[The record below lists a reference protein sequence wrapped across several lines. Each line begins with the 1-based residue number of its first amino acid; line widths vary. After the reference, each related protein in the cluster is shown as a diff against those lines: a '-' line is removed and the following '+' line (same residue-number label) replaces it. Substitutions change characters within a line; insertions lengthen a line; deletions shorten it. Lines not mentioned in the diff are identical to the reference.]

1 VEAGPVDNHAVEG
14 WRDRLAGRLTRRTS
28 SGRYIAEID
37 GLRFVAIAM
46 VVLFHSQLR
55 LFEASGGEIGGSPS
69 PHNVFDLFIAQ
80 GRYGVHLF
88 FIISGF
94 ILALPFAAERL
105 AGARPVRLKAFYLRR
120 LTRLEPP
127 YFLVLTLYFL
137 LGSTTHLWKL
147 WSDYHDTLLPRF
159 GAGLIYAHRFLFRGE
174 PNPILPPT
182 WSLEI
187 EVQFYLLVPLLAL
200 VFTIQRTAKRRA
212 LMIGGAVFAAIFQW
226 FMFETVGVL
235 PPVLLSYLQ
244 FFLVGFLLADV
255 FLLEWHQQPSQG
267 WTWDAIGL
275 AALLMVFVGPP
286 PLDERILLAHQLVL
300 LPCLFACVFC
310 AAFRGPRLRSLLT
323 FRWIAIIG
331 GMCYSIYLLHTPL
344 MAMLAPYTAGIGGG
358 WGTVNVMVQFL
369 VLGGISLLVST
380 IFFAFVERPC
390 MDPLWP
396 HRFATWAAER
406 SRTMSR
412 GLGAHVSRSDP
423 RPTDQGP
430 RSRLRRRP
438 FAGSGQLH
446 AAGPRRSASSARLQR
461 GALEGSD
468 PAGVHVVTEG
478 HEGRSNKS
486 A

>member
-1 VEAGPVDNHAVEG
+1 
-14 WRDRLAGRLTRRTS
+14 
-28 SGRYIAEID
+28 
-37 GLRFVAIAM
+37 M

-55 LFEASGGEIGGSPS
+55 VFEASGGEIGEAPP
-69 PHNVFDLFIAQ
+69 PHNVFDLSIAQ
-80 GRYGVHLF
+80 GRFGVHLF

-105 AGARPVRLKAFYLRR
+105 AGARPIRLKAFYLRR

-127 YFLVLTLYFL
+127 YFLLLTLYFL

-159 GAGLIYAHRFLFRGE
+159 GAGLIYAHRFLFGGE

-212 LMIGGAVFAAIFQW
+212 LMIGGAAFAAIFQW
-226 FMFETVGVL
+226 LMLESVGVL

-255 FLLEWHQQPSQG
+255 FLLEWHQQPSRG

-275 AALLMVFVGPP
+275 VALLIVFIGPP
-286 PLDERILLAHQLVL
+286 LLNERIQWAHQLVV

-310 AAFRGPRLRSLLT
+310 AAFRGPRIRSLLT
-323 FRWIAIIG
+323 FRWIAIVG
-331 GMCYSIYLLHTPL
+331 GMCYSIYLIHTPL
-344 MAMLAPYTAGIGGG
+344 MAMLAPHTAGIGRS
-358 WGTVNVMVQFL
+358 WGTVNVLVQFL
-369 VLGGISLLVST
+369 VLGGISLLVSG
-380 IFFAFVERPC
+380 IFFALVERPC
-390 MDPLWP
+390 MDPQWP
-396 HRFATWAAER
+396 RRFATWAAER

-412 GLGAHVSRSDP
+412 GLGAHVSRSNP
-423 RPTDQGP
+423 QPTDQEPRARLAGAALRRFRPDGRP
-430 RSRLRRRP
+430 RSPGERIVSTPAARCVGKGVIRRRFTSSP
-438 FAGSGQLH
+438 RAQRPTNRSVRHGLSRGQRPL
-446 AAGPRRSASSARLQR
+446 
-461 GALEGSD
+461 
-468 PAGVHVVTEG
+468 
-478 HEGRSNKS
+478 
-486 A
+486 

>member
-1 VEAGPVDNHAVEG
+1 MEG

-55 LFEASGGEIGGSPS
+55 LFEASGGEIGKSP
-69 PHNVFDLFIAQ
+69 PLHNTFDLSIAQ
-80 GRYGVHLF
+80 GRFGVHLF

-127 YFLVLTLYFL
+127 YFVVLTVYFL

-159 GAGLIYAHRFLFRGE
+159 GAGLVYAHGLLFRGN
-174 PNPILPPT
+174 NPILPPT

-200 VFTIQRTAKRRA
+200 VFTIKRTAQRRA
-212 LMIGGAVFAAIFQW
+212 VMIGGAVFAAIVQW
-226 FMFETVGVL
+226 VTLESLGVL
-235 PPVLLSYLQ
+235 PPILLSYLQ

-255 FLLEWHQQPSQG
+255 FLLEWHEQPSQR

-275 AALLMVFVGPP
+275 AALLIVFIGAP
-286 PLDERILLAHQLVL
+286 PLHERILWAHQLVL
-300 LPCLFACVFC
+300 LPCLFVCLFC
-310 AAFRGPRLRSLLT
+310 AAFRGPRIRSLLT
-323 FRWIAIIG
+323 FRWIAIVG

-344 MAMLAPYTAGIGGG
+344 MAMLAPHTAGIGER
-358 WGTVNVMVQFL
+358 WGTLNVVVQFL
-369 VLGGISLLVST
+369 VLGSVALLVSAL
-380 IFFAFVERPC
+380 FFIFVERPC
-390 MDPLWP
+390 MDPHWLS
-396 HRFATWAAER
+396 RFVARFAER

-412 GLGAHVSRSDP
+412 GRRAEVSRSDP
-423 RPTDQGP
+423 RPYGP
-430 RSRLRRRP
+430 GAGAP
-438 FAGSGQLH
+438 AAAAAIAGSVPMD
-446 AAGPRRSASSARLQR
+446 AAGPRRSASSARSPS

-478 HEGRSNKS
+478 SGATPPSRLSPDS
-486 A
+486 P

>member
-1 VEAGPVDNHAVEG
+1 VDAGPVDNHAVEG

-28 SGRYIAEID
+28 SGHYIAEID

-55 LFEASGGEIGGSPS
+55 LFEASGGEIGESPS
-69 PHNVFDLFIAQ
+69 PHNVFDLSIAQ
-80 GRYGVHLF
+80 GRFGVHLF

-159 GAGLIYAHRFLFRGE
+159 GAGLVYAHGFLFRE
-174 PNPILPPT
+174 NNPILPPT

-200 VFTIQRTAKRRA
+200 VFTIQPAARRRA
-212 LMIGGAVFAAIFQW
+212 LMVGGAVVAAIFQW
-226 FMFETVGVL
+226 FMFETVGAL
-235 PPVLLSYLQ
+235 PPILLSYLQ

-255 FLLEWHQQPSQG
+255 FLLEWHQRPSQG

-275 AALLMVFVGPP
+275 AALLIVFIGPP
-286 PLDERILLAHQLVL
+286 PLHERILMAHQLVL

-323 FRWIAIIG
+323 FRWIAIVG

-358 WGTVNVMVQFL
+358 WGTVNVIVQFL
-369 VLGGISLLVST
+369 FLGGISLLVSA

-390 MDPLWP
+390 MDPQWP
-396 HRFATWAAER
+396 RRFATWAAER

-412 GLGAHVSRSDP
+412 VLGAHVSRSDP
-423 RPTDQGP
+423 RPTDQEP
-430 RSRLRRRP
+430 RPRLRGRP
-438 FAGSGQLH
+438 FAGSVQMD
-446 AAGPRRSASSARLQR
+446 AAGPRKSESPHGYSAVHWK
-461 GALEGSD
+461 GSD

-478 HEGRSNKS
+478 REDLPNKK

>member
-1 VEAGPVDNHAVEG
+1 VEG
-14 WRDRLAGRLTRRTS
+14 WRDRLVGRLTRRTS

-55 LFEASGGEIGGSPS
+55 VFEASGGEIGEAPP
-69 PHNVFDLFIAQ
+69 PHNVFDLSIAQ
-80 GRYGVHLF
+80 GRFGVHLF

-105 AGARPVRLKAFYLRR
+105 AGARPIRLKAFYLRR

-127 YFLVLTLYFL
+127 YFLLLTLYFL

-147 WSDYHDTLLPRF
+147 WSDYHDSLLPRF
-159 GAGLIYAHRFLFRGE
+159 GAGLIYAHRFLFGGE

-212 LMIGGAVFAAIFQW
+212 LMIGGAAFAAIFQW
-226 FMFETVGVL
+226 LMLESVGVL

-255 FLLEWHQQPSQG
+255 FLLEWHQQPSRG

-275 AALLMVFVGPP
+275 VALLIVFIGPP
-286 PLDERILLAHQLVL
+286 LLNERIQWAHQLVV

-310 AAFRGPRLRSLLT
+310 AAFRGPRIRSLLT
-323 FRWIAIIG
+323 FRWIAIVG
-331 GMCYSIYLLHTPL
+331 GMCYSIYLIHTPL
-344 MAMLAPYTAGIGGG
+344 MAMLAPHTAGIGRS
-358 WGTVNVMVQFL
+358 WGTVNVLVQFL
-369 VLGGISLLVST
+369 VLGGISLLVSG
-380 IFFAFVERPC
+380 IFFALVERPC
-390 MDPLWP
+390 MDPQWP
-396 HRFATWAAER
+396 RRFATWAAER

-412 GLGAHVSRSDP
+412 GLGAHVSRSNP
-423 RPTDQGP
+423 QPTDQEPRARLAGAALRRFRPDGRP
-430 RSRLRRRP
+430 RSPGERIVSTP
-438 FAGSGQLH
+438 AG
-446 AAGPRRSASSARLQR
+446 
-461 GALEGSD
+461 GALER
-468 PAGVHVVTEG
+468 E
-478 HEGRSNKS
+478 
-486 A
+486 

>member
-1 VEAGPVDNHAVEG
+1 MLRISARGFPSSEGRRLFRSEVGPVDNRVMEG

-55 LFEASGGEIGGSPS
+55 LFEASGGEIGESP
-69 PHNVFDLFIAQ
+69 PLHNTFDLSIAQ
-80 GRYGVHLF
+80 GRFGVHLF

-127 YFLVLTLYFL
+127 YFVVLTVYFL

-159 GAGLIYAHRFLFRGE
+159 GAGLVYAHGLLFRGN
-174 PNPILPPT
+174 NPILPPT

-200 VFTIQRTAKRRA
+200 VFTIKRTAQRRA
-212 LMIGGAVFAAIFQW
+212 LMIGGAAFAAIVQW
-226 FMFETVGVL
+226 VMLESLGVL
-235 PPVLLSYLQ
+235 PPILLSYLQ

-255 FLLEWHQQPSQG
+255 FLLEWHEQPSQR

-275 AALLMVFVGPP
+275 VALLIVFIGPP
-286 PLDERILLAHQLVL
+286 PLHERILWAHQLVL
-300 LPCLFACVFC
+300 LPCLFVCLFC
-310 AAFRGPRLRSLLT
+310 AAFRGPRTRSLLT
-323 FRWIAIIG
+323 FRWIAIVG

-344 MAMLAPYTAGIGGG
+344 MAMLAPHTAGIGER
-358 WGTVNVMVQFL
+358 WGTLNVVVQFL
-369 VLGGISLLVST
+369 VLGGIALLVSAL
-380 IFFAFVERPC
+380 FFIFVERPC
-390 MDPLWP
+390 MDPHWLS
-396 HRFATWAAER
+396 RFVARVAER

-412 GLGAHVSRSDP
+412 GRRAEVSRSDP
-423 RPTDQGP
+423 GP
-430 RSRLRRRP
+430 YGP
-438 FAGSGQLH
+438 GAGVPAAAAAAVIADSVPMD
-446 AAGPRRSASSARLQR
+446 AAGPGSRRS
-461 GALEGSD
+461 
-468 PAGVHVVTEG
+468 
-478 HEGRSNKS
+478 
-486 A
+486 

>member
-1 VEAGPVDNHAVEG
+1 MEG

-55 LFEASGGEIGGSPS
+55 LFEASGGEIGESP
-69 PHNVFDLFIAQ
+69 PLHNTFDLSIAQ
-80 GRYGVHLF
+80 GRFGVHLF

-127 YFLVLTLYFL
+127 YFVVLTVYFL

-159 GAGLIYAHRFLFRGE
+159 GAGLVYAHGLLFRGN
-174 PNPILPPT
+174 NPILPPT

-200 VFTIQRTAKRRA
+200 VFTIKRTAQRRA
-212 LMIGGAVFAAIFQW
+212 LMIGGAAFAAIVQW
-226 FMFETVGVL
+226 VMLESLGVL
-235 PPVLLSYLQ
+235 PPILLSYLQ

-255 FLLEWHQQPSQG
+255 FLLEWHEQPSQR

-275 AALLMVFVGPP
+275 AALLIVFIGPP
-286 PLDERILLAHQLVL
+286 PLHERILWAHQLVL
-300 LPCLFACVFC
+300 LPCLFVCLFC
-310 AAFRGPRLRSLLT
+310 AAFRGPRIRSLLT
-323 FRWIAIIG
+323 FRWIAIVG

-344 MAMLAPYTAGIGGG
+344 MAMLAPHTAGIGER
-358 WGTVNVMVQFL
+358 WGTLNVVVQFL
-369 VLGGISLLVST
+369 VLGGIALLVSAL
-380 IFFAFVERPC
+380 FFIFVERPC
-390 MDPLWP
+390 MDPHWLS
-396 HRFATWAAER
+396 RFVARVAER

-412 GLGAHVSRSDP
+412 GRRAEVARSDP
-423 RPTDQGP
+423 GP
-430 RSRLRRRP
+430 YGP
-438 FAGSGQLH
+438 GAGVPAAAAAAAAVIADSVPMD
-446 AAGPRRSASSARLQR
+446 AAGPGSRRS
-461 GALEGSD
+461 
-468 PAGVHVVTEG
+468 
-478 HEGRSNKS
+478 
-486 A
+486 

>member
-1 VEAGPVDNHAVEG
+1 MEG

-55 LFEASGGEIGGSPS
+55 LFEASGGEIGESP
-69 PHNVFDLFIAQ
+69 PLHNTFDLSIAQ
-80 GRYGVHLF
+80 GRFGVHLF

-127 YFLVLTLYFL
+127 YFVVLTVYFL

-159 GAGLIYAHRFLFRGE
+159 GAGLVYAHGLLFRGN
-174 PNPILPPT
+174 NPILPPT

-200 VFTIQRTAKRRA
+200 VFTIKRTAQRRA
-212 LMIGGAVFAAIFQW
+212 LMIGGAAFAAIVQW
-226 FMFETVGVL
+226 VMLESLGVL
-235 PPVLLSYLQ
+235 PPILLSYLQ

-255 FLLEWHQQPSQG
+255 FLLEWHEQPSQR

-275 AALLMVFVGPP
+275 AALLIVFIGPP
-286 PLDERILLAHQLVL
+286 PLHERILWAHQLVL
-300 LPCLFACVFC
+300 LPCLFVCLFC
-310 AAFRGPRLRSLLT
+310 AAFRGPRIRSLLT
-323 FRWIAIIG
+323 FRWIAIVG

-344 MAMLAPYTAGIGGG
+344 MAMLAPHTAGIGER
-358 WGTVNVMVQFL
+358 WGTLNVVVQFL
-369 VLGGISLLVST
+369 VLGGIALLVSGL
-380 IFFAFVERPC
+380 FFIFVERPC
-390 MDPLWP
+390 MDPHWLS
-396 HRFATWAAER
+396 RFVARVAER

-412 GLGAHVSRSDP
+412 GRRAEVSRSDP
-423 RPTDQGP
+423 GP
-430 RSRLRRRP
+430 DGP
-438 FAGSGQLH
+438 GAGVPAAAAVIADSVPLD
-446 AAGPRRSASSARLQR
+446 AAGPGSRRSLGHRLGR
-461 GALEGSD
+461 GAASG
-468 PAGVHVVTEG
+468 G
-478 HEGRSNKS
+478 
-486 A
+486 